1 MSICR
6 LVIRRNPESRH
17 SASHDP
23 SSKSRRNTMRLLTF
37 AMLLLPMAATA
48 AAVSTPVRYTLDPD
62 HTYPSFEADHMGL
75 SIWRGKFDHSTGTA
89 TLDTAGKTGTIDVT
103 VDIASIDF
111 GNPAL
116 DKVMLGATAPMC
128 QTQCG
133 TFFVKKYPTAR
144 YRAKLTDFVDGAPTK
159 AVGTLTM
166 RGVTKPL
173 TLAIDRFKCVP
184 DFMLKPRLRCGADAL
199 GTFQRDD
206 FGLDGGKSF
215 GMDMKVALRIQ
226 VEALQDK

>member
-1 MSICR
+1 
-6 LVIRRNPESRH
+6 
-17 SASHDP
+17 
-23 SSKSRRNTMRLLTF
+23 MRLHKPALLSLLT
-37 AMLLLPMAATA
+37 ATA
-48 AAVSTPVRYTLDPD
+48 ASAAPRPAHFTLDPD

-89 TLDTAGKTGTIDVT
+89 TLDTVGKTGRVDVT

-116 DKVMLGATAPMC
+116 NKVMLGASAPMC

-133 TFFVKKYPTAR
+133 TFDVAKYPTAH
-144 YRAKLTDFVDGAPTK
+144 YRGRLTDFVGGAPTR
-159 AVGTLTM
+159 AVGRLTL
-166 RGVTKPL
+166 RGVTRPL
-173 TLAIDRFKCVP
+173 TLAIDRFKCIP

-199 GTFQRDD
+199 GTFKRDA

-215 GMDMKVALRIQ
+215 GMDMKVTLRIQ
-226 VEALQDK
+226 VEAVQDP

>member
-1 MSICR
+1 
-6 LVIRRNPESRH
+6 
-17 SASHDP
+17 
-23 SSKSRRNTMRLLTF
+23 MRLL
-37 AMLLLPMAATA
+37 MLLLLLIAATATATA
-48 AAVSTPVRYTLDPD
+48 AAVPVHYTLDPD

-75 SIWRGKFDHSTGTA
+75 SIWRGKFDHTTGTA

-116 DKVMLGATAPMC
+116 KKVMLGAVAPMC

-133 TFFVKKYPTAR
+133 MFDVAKFPSAH
-144 YRAKLTDFVDGAPTK
+144 YRGKLADFVDGAPTK
-159 AVGTLTM
+159 AIGTLTL
-166 RGVTKPL
+166 RGVSRPL

-184 DFMLKPRLRCGADAL
+184 DFMSKPRLRCGADAL
-199 GTFQRDD
+199 GAFQRDE

-215 GMDMKVALRIQ
+215 GMDMKVILRIQ
-226 VEALQDK
+226 VEAVQDN

>member
-1 MSICR
+1 
-6 LVIRRNPESRH
+6 
-17 SASHDP
+17 
-23 SSKSRRNTMRLLTF
+23 MRLHKLT
-37 AMLLLPMAATA
+37 MLLLLTATA
-48 AAVSTPVRYTLDPD
+48 ANAAPAPVHFTLDPD

-89 TLDTAGKTGTIDVT
+89 TLDMAGKTGRVDVT

-116 DKVMLGATAPMC
+116 NKVMLGASAPMC

-133 TFFVKKYPTAR
+133 TFDVAKYPTAH
-144 YRAKLTDFVDGAPTK
+144 YRGRLTDFVDGAPTK
-159 AVGTLTM
+159 VVGRLTL
-166 RGVTKPL
+166 RGVTRPL

-199 GTFQRDD
+199 GTFQRDA

-215 GMDMKVALRIQ
+215 GMDMKVTLRIQ
-226 VEALQDK
+226 VEAVQDE

>member
-1 MSICR
+1 LSFVEI
-6 LVIRRNPESRH
+6 LKADIR
-17 SASHDP
+17 SATINHQSHGET
-23 SSKSRRNTMRLLTF
+23 TMRILML
-37 AMLLLPMAATA
+37 AMLLLLTATTA
-48 AAVSTPVRYTLDPD
+48 TVASTPVRYTLDPD

-75 SIWRGKFDHSTGTA
+75 SIWRGKFDRSTGTA

-116 DKVMLGATAPMC
+116 NKVMLGATAPMC

-133 TFFVKKYPTAR
+133 TFFVKKYSTAH
-144 YRAKLTDFVDGAPTK
+144 YRGKLTDFVDGAPTK
-159 AVGTLTM
+159 AIGTLTM

-173 TLAIDRFKCVP
+173 TLTIDRFKCVP

-199 GTFQRDD
+199 GTFERDE

-226 VEALQDK
+226 VEAVQDK

>member
-1 MSICR
+1 
-6 LVIRRNPESRH
+6 
-17 SASHDP
+17 
-23 SSKSRRNTMRLLTF
+23 MRLLTLT
-37 AMLLLPMAATA
+37 LLLAAIPAMAAA
-48 AAVSTPVRYTLDPD
+48 AAVPVPVHFTLDPD

-89 TLDTAGKTGTIDVT
+89 TLDTAAKTGTVDVT

-116 DKVMLGATAPMC
+116 NKVMLGAKAPMC
-128 QTQCG
+128 QTECG
-133 TFFVKKYPTAR
+133 TFFVEKYPTAR
-144 YRAKLTDFVDGAPTK
+144 YRGRLADFVDGAPTK

-173 TLAIDRFKCVP
+173 TLTIDRFKCVP

-199 GTFQRDD
+199 GTFQRDA

-215 GMDMKVALRIQ
+215 GMDMKVTLRIQ
-226 VEALQDK
+226 VEAVQDK

>member
-1 MSICR
+1 
-6 LVIRRNPESRH
+6 
-17 SASHDP
+17 
-23 SSKSRRNTMRLLTF
+23 MRLHQL
-37 AMLLLPMAATA
+37 ALLLLLTATA
-48 AAVSTPVRYTLDPD
+48 ASAAPAPVHFTLDPD
-62 HTYPSFEADHMGL
+62 HTSPSFEADHMGL

-89 TLDTAGKTGTIDVT
+89 TLDTVGKTGRVDVT

-116 DKVMLGATAPMC
+116 NKVMLGASAPMC

-133 TFFVKKYPTAR
+133 TFDVAKYPTAR
-144 YRAKLTDFVDGAPTK
+144 YRGRLVDFVDGAPTR

-166 RGVTKPL
+166 RGVTRPL
-173 TLAIDRFKCVP
+173 TLSIDRFKCVP

-199 GTFQRDD
+199 GTFQRDA

-215 GMDMKVALRIQ
+215 GMDMKVTLRIQ
-226 VEALQDK
+226 VEAVQDK

>member
-1 MSICR
+1 MLS
-6 LVIRRNPESRH
+6 
-17 SASHDP
+17 
-23 SSKSRRNTMRLLTF
+23 LLSLF
-37 AMLLLPMAATA
+37 ATA
-48 AAVSTPVRYTLDPD
+48 AAATTPMHYTLDPD

-75 SIWRGKFDHSTGTA
+75 SVWRGKFDRSKGTA
-89 TLDTAGKTGTIDVT
+89 TLDTAGKTGSIDVT
-103 VDIASIDF
+103 IDIASINF

-116 DKVMLGATAPMC
+116 DKVMLGATAPTC

-133 TFFVKKYPTAR
+133 TFNAGKYPTAH
-144 YRAKLTDFVDGAPTK
+144 YLGELTDFVDGAPTK
-159 AVGTLTM
+159 AVGSLTL

-173 TLAIDRFKCVP
+173 TLTIDHFKCIP

-206 FGLDGGKSF
+206 FGLDAGKSF

-226 VEALQDK
+226 VEAVQDK

>member
-1 MSICR
+1 
-6 LVIRRNPESRH
+6 
-17 SASHDP
+17 
-23 SSKSRRNTMRLLTF
+23 MRLPASTL
-37 AMLLLPMAATA
+37 ALLLAAMATA
-48 AAVSTPVRYTLDPD
+48 AAATPVHFTLDPD

-75 SIWRGKFDHSTGTA
+75 SIWRGKFDRSRGTA
-89 TLDTAGKTGTIDVT
+89 TLDTAARTGTVDVT

-116 DKVMLGATAPMC
+116 NKVMLGASAPMC

-133 TFFVKKYPTAR
+133 TFDAAKYPTAH
-144 YRAKLTDFVDGAPTK
+144 YRGRLADFVAGVPTR

-166 RGVTKPL
+166 RGVARPL
-173 TLAIDRFKCVP
+173 TLAIDRFKCEP

-206 FGLDGGKSF
+206 FGLDAGKSF
-215 GMDMKVALRIQ
+215 GMDMKVTLRIQ
-226 VEALQDK
+226 VEGVQNP

>member
-1 MSICR
+1 
-6 LVIRRNPESRH
+6 
-17 SASHDP
+17 
-23 SSKSRRNTMRLLTF
+23 MRLHKP
-37 AMLLLPMAATA
+37 AMLLLLTATAATA
-48 AAVSTPVRYTLDPD
+48 APAPVHFTLDPD

-89 TLDTAGKTGTIDVT
+89 TLDTVGKTGRVDVT

-116 DKVMLGATAPMC
+116 NKVMLGASAPMC

-133 TFFVKKYPTAR
+133 TFDVAKYPTAH
-144 YRAKLTDFVDGAPTK
+144 YRGRLTDFVDGVPTR
-159 AVGTLTM
+159 AVGTLTL

-199 GTFQRDD
+199 GTFQRDA

-215 GMDMKVALRIQ
+215 GMDMKVTLRIQ
-226 VEALQDK
+226 VEAVQDQ